1 MRPKASPFKCGLH
14 FVALLVSLLLLCGV
28 RSLALDPQRELS
40 QFSRQVWQTENGLPQ
55 NSVHAVI
62 QTRDGYVWA
71 ATEEGLAR
79 FDGLGFFVFDK
90 ENTPQLKTNDVR
102 SVMQDRAGALWLST
116 SEGLVRLAGG
126 EAASFTTEQGLPSD
140 DVELAFEDRA
150 GQIWVGTAAGLARL
164 SAGAFKSFTT
174 RDGLAAGG
182 VQALFEDGEGTLW
195 VGTTGGLSRFRDEKF
210 ESFDAGER
218 DASERPAGVGVGAV
232 EQGVGAIEQGV
243 DAIEQGADG
252 CLWLGTPDGLAC
264 YREGRFKNYSTRDGL
279 PNDRV
284 ISLHAD
290 RRGGL
295 WVGTAGGLCRF
306 REGRFETFAAG
317 DALAGAIILSVFE
330 DAEGSLWVGTESGGL
345 SQLKEKKFTTY
356 TTKEGLS
363 SDLVK
368 SVYEDRKGNVWVGTY
383 GGGLNLLRDGRVK
396 TYTTKDGLPSNIVL
410 ALYADAEGSLWVGTP
425 DGLSRLRAGKF
436 ETYTTADGL
445 PNDFVRSIYADAEGS
460 LWVGTRGGLARLKG
474 GEFESY
480 TTQDGLPNNFVGTIY
495 EDARGQLWV
504 GTLGGLS
511 RFAEG
516 KFTSY
521 TTKDGLSDN
530 VVISVYGDREGRLW
544 IGTNGAGLNLLEG
557 GKFTSFTT
565 RDGLPN
571 DVIYRILEDGR
582 GRLWMSCNKGI
593 FSLSKDELEEFAAGR
608 THSLSPVVY
617 GTADGMTTREC
628 SGGGHPSGWRGADGR
643 LWFSTIKGVA
653 TIDPE
658 RLAPNEQPPPTVVE
672 QFRVDGEPVAAAPGL
687 ELAPGKT
694 RFDFYYA
701 GLSFVAPEKVR
712 YKYRLI
718 GFDRDWVDGG
728 DRRVAYYTNLG
739 PGDYRFEVIASNN
752 DGVWSRAPAAVS
764 FRLRPHF
771 YRTAWFYALCALGL
785 CLLAWQLYALRLR
798 QVRAR
803 FGAVLQERNR
813 IAREIHDNLAQEI
826 LGVSVQLEIVAR
838 LMPKSTEAAR
848 THLDRARSLVRS
860 SIAEARRYVWDL
872 RSQSLEEQDL
882 PTALA
887 EMTRRLTAGSD
898 VQTQFQVGGTFR
910 PLPPQVENNLLRI
923 GQEAVNNAVRHAQAH
938 TITVN
943 LDFDASSVRL
953 SVRDDG
959 RGFDQPSASN
969 GSNGHFGLISMRER
983 AEEMGGSVRV
993 NSRPG
998 EGSEV
1003 LVSVPIEA

>member
-1 MRPKASPFKCGLH
+1 MRPTNFLFKRGSHL
-14 FVALLVSLLLLCGV
+14 VALLLPLLVLCGGRAV
-28 RSLALDPQRELS
+28 ALDPRRELS
-40 QFSRQVWQTENGLPQ
+40 QFGRQVWQTENGLPQ
-55 NSVHAVI
+55 NSVHSVI

-79 FDGLGFFVFDK
+79 FDGLGFVVFDK
-90 ENTPQLKTNDVR
+90 ENTPQLRSNDVR
-102 SVMQDRAGALWLST
+102 SVMQDERGALWLST
-116 SEGLVRLAGG
+116 AEGLVRLFNG
-126 EAASFTTEQGLPSD
+126 EAASFTTGQGLPSN
-140 DVELAFEDRA
+140 DVELSYEDRA
-150 GQIWVGTAAGLARL
+150 GDIWVGTAAGLARF
-164 SAGAFKSFTT
+164 SAGEFTNFT
-174 RDGLAAGG
+174 ARDGLAAGG
-182 VQALFEDGEGTLW
+182 VQALFEDSDGALW
-195 VGTTGGLSRFRDEKF
+195 VGTTEGASRFREGKF
-210 ESFDAGER
+210 ESFDAGGG
-218 DASERPAGVGVGAV
+218 PAG
-232 EQGVGAIEQGV
+232 GV
-243 DAIEQGADG
+243 DAIEQGEDG
-252 CLWLGTPDGLAC
+252 CLWLGTGEGLAC
-264 YREGRFKNYSTRDGL
+264 YRDGHFKNYSTRDGL

-284 ISLHAD
+284 TSLHAD
-290 RRGGL
+290 KAGGL
-295 WVGTAGGLCRF
+295 WVGTAAGLCRF
-306 REGRFETFAAG
+306 SGGRFEAFAPG
-317 DALAGAIILSVFE
+317 DALASGIILSVFE
-330 DAEGSLWVGTESGGL
+330 DAEGSLWVGTESDGL
-345 SQLKEKKFTTY
+345 SQLKDKKFTTY
-356 TTKEGLS
+356 TTREGLS

-368 SVYEDRKGNVWVGTY
+368 SVYEDRRGNVWVGTY
-383 GGGLNLLRDGRVK
+383 GGGLNLLRDGRVT

-410 ALYADAEGSLWVGTP
+410 ALFDDAEGDLWVGTP

-436 ETYTTADGL
+436 TTYTSADGL
-445 PNDFVRSIYADAEGS
+445 PNDFVRSIYSDAEGS
-460 LWVGTRGGLARLKG
+460 LWVGTRGGLARIRD
-474 GEFESY
+474 GEFETY
-480 TTQDGLPNNFVGTIY
+480 TTADGLPNDFVGTIY
-495 EDARGQLWV
+495 EDARGQIWV

-521 TTKDGLSDN
+521 TTRDGLSDD
-530 VVISVYGDREGRLW
+530 VVISIYGDAQGRLW

-582 GRLWMSCNKGI
+582 GRLWMSCNKGV
-593 FSLSKDELEEFAAGR
+593 FRLSKDELEDFAAGR
-608 THSLSPVVY
+608 THSLSPVIY

-628 SGGGHPSGWRGADGR
+628 SGGGHPSGWRASDGR

-658 RLAPNEQPPPTVVE
+658 RLASNDQPPPTAIE
-672 QFRVDGEPVAAAPGL
+672 QFRVDGETVAASTDL

-712 YKYRLI
+712 YKYRLV
-718 GFDRDWVDGG
+718 GFDKDWVDGG

-752 DGVWSRAPAAVS
+752 DGVWSRAPTTFS

-771 YRTAWFYALCALGL
+771 YRTVWFYALCALGL

-798 QVRAR
+798 QVRAC
-803 FGAVLQERNR
+803 FNAVLQERNR

-838 LMPKSTEAAR
+838 LMGSSTEGAR

-872 RSQSLEEQDL
+872 RSQSLEERDL

-887 EMTRRLTAGSD
+887 EMTRRLTSEGD
-898 VQTQFQVGGTFR
+898 VQTQFRVGGTFR

-923 GQEAVNNAVRHAQAH
+923 GQEAVNNAMRHAHAR

-943 LDFDASSVRL
+943 LDFDARSVRL

-959 RGFDQPSASN
+959 RGFDPPSTSS
-969 GSNGHFGLISMRER
+969 GSNGHFGLVSMRER
-983 AEEMGGSVRV
+983 AEEMGGSVRF
-993 NSRPG
+993 NSRTG

>member
-1 MRPKASPFKCGLH
+1 MRPTVSPFKCGLR
-14 FVALLVSLLLLCGV
+14 FAASLLPLLLLCGA
-28 RSLALDPQRELS
+28 RALALDPARELG

-55 NSVHAVI
+55 NTVHAVL
-62 QTRDGYVWA
+62 QTRDGYLWA

-79 FDGLGFFVFDK
+79 FDGLGFVVFDK
-90 ENTPQLKTNDVR
+90 GNTPQLKTNDIR

-116 SEGLVRLAGG
+116 GEGLVRLAGG
-126 EAASFTTEQGLPSD
+126 ESASFTTEQGLPSN
-140 DVELAFEDRA
+140 DVELAFEDHVGRL
-150 GQIWVGTAAGLARL
+150 WVGTAAGLARL
-164 SAGAFKSFTT
+164 SGGAFTSFTT

-182 VQALFEDGEGTLW
+182 VQALFEDGDGTLW
-195 VGTTGGLSRFRDEKF
+195 VGTTDGLSRSREGKF
-210 ESFDAGER
+210 LSFAAGDAL
-218 DASERPAGVGVGAV
+218 AGVGV
-232 EQGVGAIEQGV
+232 Q
-243 DAIEQGADG
+243 AIEQGADG
-252 CLWLGTPDGLAC
+252 CLWLGTTGGLAC
-264 YREGRFKNYSTRDGL
+264 YKDGRFRNYSTRDGL

-284 ISLHAD
+284 TSLRAD
-290 RRGGL
+290 RAGGL
-295 WVGTAGGLCRF
+295 WVGTAGGLARF
-306 REGRFETFAAG
+306 NEGRFETFNAN
-317 DALAGAIILSVFE
+317 DALAAAIILSVFE

-345 SQLKEKKFTTY
+345 SQLKDKKFTTY
-356 TTKEGLS
+356 TTREGLS

-368 SVYEDRKGNVWVGTY
+368 SVYEDRRGDLWIGTY
-383 GGGLNLLRDGRVK
+383 GGGLNLLRDGRVAK
-396 TYTTKDGLPSNIVL
+396 TYTTKEGLPSNIVL
-410 ALYADAEGSLWVGTP
+410 ALFDDAAGDLWVGTP

-460 LWVGTRGGLARLKG
+460 LWVGTRGGLARLKD
-474 GEFESY
+474 GEFKTY
-480 TTQDGLPNNFVGTIY
+480 TTQDGLPNDFIGTIY

-511 RFAEG
+511 RFAGG

-521 TTKDGLSDN
+521 TTREGLSDN
-530 VVISVYGDREGRLW
+530 VVISVYGDAEGRLW

-593 FSLSKDELEEFAAGR
+593 FSLSKQELEEFAAGR

-628 SGGGHPSGWRGADGR
+628 SGGGHPSGWRGSDGR

-653 TIDPE
+653 TVDPE
-658 RLAPNEQPPPTVVE
+658 RLAPNEQPPPTAIE
-672 QFRVDGEPVAAAPGL
+672 QFRVDGEPVAAAPDL

-712 YKYRLI
+712 YKYRLV
-718 GFDRDWVDGG
+718 GFDKDWVDGG

-739 PGDYRFEVIASNN
+739 PGDYRFEVIAANN
-752 DGVWSRAPAAVS
+752 DGVWSRAPAAFS

-803 FGAVLQERNR
+803 FNAVLQERNR
-813 IAREIHDNLAQEI
+813 IARELHDNLAQEI

-872 RSQSLEEQDL
+872 RSQSLEERDL

-887 EMTRRLTAGSD
+887 EMTRRLTSESD

-910 PLPPQVENNLLRI
+910 RLPPQVENNLLRI
-923 GQEAVNNAVRHAQAH
+923 GQEAVNNAVRHAQAR

-943 LDFDASSVRL
+943 LDFDARSVRL

-959 RGFDQPSASN
+959 RGFDPPAASN
-969 GSNGHFGLISMRER
+969 GSNGHFGLVSMRER

-993 NSRPG
+993 NSRVG

>member
-1 MRPKASPFKCGLH
+1 MRPSAPSLKCQARFVGL
-14 FVALLVSLLLLCGV
+14 LLPLLLLCGG
-28 RSLALDPQRELS
+28 RALALDPQRELA
-40 QFSRQVWQTENGLPQ
+40 QFGRQSWQTETGLPQ
-55 NSVHAVI
+55 NTVHSVI
-62 QTRDGYVWA
+62 QTRDGYLWA

-79 FDGLGFFVFDK
+79 FDGLGFVVFDK
-90 ENTPQLKTNDVR
+90 ENTPQLRSNDVR

-116 SEGLVRLAGG
+116 AEGLVRLFNG
-126 EAASFTTEQGLPSD
+126 EAASFTTQQGLPSD
-140 DVELAFEDRA
+140 DVELAYEDRA
-150 GQIWVGTAAGLARL
+150 GDVWVGTAAGLARYHE
-164 SAGAFKSFTT
+164 GAFTNFTT
-174 RDGLAAGG
+174 RDGLAGNT
-182 VQALFEDGEGTLW
+182 VEALFEDGEGALW
-195 VGTTGGLSRFRDEKF
+195 IGTTEGLSRFKDGEFR
-210 ESFDAGER
+210 SFNTSGGL
-218 DASERPAGVGVGAV
+218 AGVGV
-232 EQGVGAIEQGV
+232 EAIER
-243 DAIEQGADG
+243 GADG
-252 CLWLGTPDGLAC
+252 CLWLGTPDGLSC
-264 YREGRFKNYSTRDGL
+264 YREGRFKNYTTRDGL

-284 ISLHAD
+284 ISLRAD
-290 RRGGL
+290 RAGGL
-295 WVGTAGGLCRF
+295 WVGTAGGLARF
-306 REGRFETFAAG
+306 GDGRFETFNSS
-317 DALAGAIILSVFE
+317 DALASGIILSLFE

-345 SQLKEKKFTTY
+345 TQLKDKKFTTY

-383 GGGLNLLRDGRVK
+383 GGGLNLLKGGQVK
-396 TYTTKDGLPSNIVL
+396 TYTTKEGLPSNIVL
-410 ALYADAEGSLWVGTP
+410 ALFDDADGNLWVGTP
-425 DGLSRLRAGKF
+425 DGLSRLREGKF
-436 ETYTTADGL
+436 TTYTSADGL

-460 LWVGTRGGLARLKG
+460 LWVGTRGGLARLKN
-474 GEFESY
+474 GEFKTY
-480 TTQDGLPNNFVGTIY
+480 TTADGLPNDFVGTIY
-495 EDARGQLWV
+495 EDASGQIWV

-511 RFAEG
+511 KFAGG
-516 KFTSY
+516 KFTNY

-530 VVISVYGDREGRLW
+530 VVISIYGDREGRLW
-544 IGTNGAGLNLLEG
+544 IGTNGAGLNLLKN

-593 FSLSKDELEEFAAGR
+593 FRLSKEELEEFAAGR

-628 SGGGHPSGWRGADGR
+628 SGGGHPSGWRDREGR

-658 RLAPNEQPPPTVVE
+658 RLVSNEQPPPTAIE
-672 QFRVDGEPVAAAPGL
+672 QFRVDGEPVSASPNL

-694 RFDFYYA
+694 RFDFAFA

-712 YKYRLI
+712 YKYRLE
-718 GFDRDWVDGG
+718 GFDKDWVDGG

-752 DGVWSRAPAAVS
+752 DGVWSRTPAVLS

-785 CLLAWQLYALRLR
+785 VLLAWQLYALRLR

-803 FGAVLQERNR
+803 FNAVLQERNR
-813 IAREIHDNLAQEI
+813 IARELHDNLAQEI

-838 LMPKSTEAAR
+838 LLNTSTEAAR
-848 THLDRARSLVRS
+848 THLDRARALVRS

-872 RSQSLEEQDL
+872 RSQSLEERDL

-887 EMTRRLTAGSD
+887 EMTRRLTAESG

-923 GQEAVNNAVRHAQAH
+923 GQEAVNNAVRHAQAR

-943 LDFDASSVRL
+943 LDFDVRGVRL
-953 SVRDDG
+953 SVKDDG
-959 RGFDQPSASN
+959 RGFDRQSQAN
-969 GSNGHFGLISMRER
+969 GSNGHFGLVSMRER
-983 AEEMGGSVRV
+983 AEEMGGSVQI
-993 NSRPG
+993 NSSPG

-1003 LVSVPIEA
+1003 AVSIPVKEEIT

>member
-1 MRPKASPFKCGLH
+1 MRPTVSPFKCGLR
-14 FVALLVSLLLLCGV
+14 FAALLLPLLLLCGA
-28 RSLALDPQRELS
+28 RALALDPGRELS

-55 NSVHAVI
+55 NTVHAVI
-62 QTRDGYVWA
+62 QTRDGYLWA

-79 FDGLGFFVFDK
+79 FDGLGFVVFDK
-90 ENTPQLKTNDVR
+90 ENTPQLKTNDIR
-102 SVMQDRAGALWLST
+102 SVMQDHAGALWLST
-116 SEGLVRLAGG
+116 GEGLVRLAGG
-126 EAASFTTEQGLPSD
+126 ESASFTTEQGLPSD

-150 GQIWVGTAAGLARL
+150 RDIWVGTAAGLARL
-164 SAGAFKSFTT
+164 SGGAFTNFTT

-182 VQALFEDGEGTLW
+182 VQALFEGGDGTLW
-195 VGTTGGLSRFRDEKF
+195 VGTTDGLSRFREGKF
-210 ESFDAGER
+210 LSLDAG
-218 DASERPAGVGVGAV
+218 DALAGVGV
-232 EQGVGAIEQGV
+232 QAIEQS
-243 DAIEQGADG
+243 ADG
-252 CLWLGTPDGLAC
+252 CLWLGTTGGLAC
-264 YREGRFKNYSTRDGL
+264 YKDGRFRNYSARDGL

-284 ISLHAD
+284 ISLRAD
-290 RRGGL
+290 RAGGL
-295 WVGTAGGLCRF
+295 WVGTAGGLARF
-306 REGRFETFAAG
+306 GEGRFETFSAS
-317 DALAGAIILSVFE
+317 DPLASGIILSVFE

-345 SQLKEKKFTTY
+345 SQLKDKKFTTY
-356 TTKEGLS
+356 TTREGLS

-368 SVYEDRKGNVWVGTY
+368 SVYEDRRGDLWVGTY
-383 GGGLNLLRDGRVK
+383 GGGLNLLRDGRVAK
-396 TYTTKDGLPSNIVL
+396 TYTTKEGLPSNIVL
-410 ALYADAEGSLWVGTP
+410 ALFDDSEGSLWVGTP

-436 ETYTTADGL
+436 TTYTTADGL
-445 PNDFVRSIYADAEGS
+445 PNDFVRSIYADSEGS
-460 LWVGTRGGLARLKG
+460 LWVGTRGGLARLKD
-474 GEFESY
+474 GEFKTY
-480 TTQDGLPNNFVGTIY
+480 TTADGLPNNFIGTIY

-511 RFAEG
+511 RFAAG

-521 TTKDGLSDN
+521 TTREGLSDN
-530 VVISVYGDREGRLW
+530 VVISVYGDAEGRLW

-593 FSLSKDELEEFAAGR
+593 FSLSKQELEEFAAGR

-628 SGGGHPSGWRGADGR
+628 SGGGHPSGWRDREGR

-653 TIDPE
+653 TVDPE
-658 RLAPNEQPPPTVVE
+658 RLAPNEQPPPTAIE
-672 QFRVDGEPVAAAPGL
+672 QFRVDGEPVAAAPDL

-712 YKYRLI
+712 YKYRLV
-718 GFDRDWVDGG
+718 GFDKDWVDGG

-739 PGDYRFEVIASNN
+739 PGDYRFEVIAANN

-785 CLLAWQLYALRLR
+785 ALLAWQLYALRLR

-803 FGAVLQERNR
+803 FNAVLQERNR
-813 IAREIHDNLAQEI
+813 IARELHDNLAQEI

-872 RSQSLEEQDL
+872 RSQSLEERDL

-887 EMTRRLTAGSD
+887 EMTRRLAAESD

-910 PLPPQVENNLLRI
+910 RLPPQVENNLLRI
-923 GQEAVNNAVRHAQAH
+923 GQEAVNNAVRHAQAR

-943 LDFDASSVRL
+943 LDFDARSVRL

-959 RGFDQPSASN
+959 RGFDPPAASN
-969 GSNGHFGLISMRER
+969 GSNGHFGLVSMRER

-993 NSRPG
+993 NSRRG